1 MTDNYDKTEIIN
13 IIDKTDIANIIDISD
28 MTEKTVVLQ

>member
-1 MTDNYDKTEIIN
+1 MTDNYDRTEIIN